1 MSEKL
6 CLQWNDFKDNVINTF
21 GNLREDDNFTDV
33 TLVCED
39 GKQIDAHKVILVASS
54 PVFGN
59 MLRKSKHSPSHP
71 IIYMRGVN
79 SNDLQAIVDFLY
91 LGEANVYQENLDSF
105 LAVAEELQ
113 LKGLKGNED
122 VETLPQTQISRTP
135 SYLKESKTNFKSEIR
150 RATEEKRDYMDLPS
164 GTVAINGHQSGNLLE
179 LLHASDQML
188 EKTESKM
195 PNGKPMYKC
204 TACGK
209 QGEKGNIRN
218 HIEAAHFEGISLPCN
233 TCGKVFRSRNMLSS
247 HNWHCHRINV

>member
-1 MSEKL
+1 M
-6 CLQWNDFKDNVINTF
+6 LQKKKI
-21 GNLREDDNFTDV
+21 NFTDV

-39 GKQIDAHKVILVASS
+39 GKQIEAHKMILVASS
-54 PVFGN
+54 QIFGN
-59 MLRKSKHSPSHP
+59 MLRKSKRSPSHP
-71 IIYMRGVN
+71 IIYMRGVK
-79 SNDLQAIVDFLY
+79 SNDLLAIVDFLY

-122 VETLPQTQISRTP
+122 VATLPQTEIIKMPNYPR
-135 SYLKESKTNFKSEIR
+135 ESKSILKSEIR
-150 RATEEKRDYMDLPS
+150 RATEEKKDDMDLPS

-179 LLHASDQML
+179 LLHALDQML

-209 QGEKGNIRN
+209 QGEG
-218 HIEAAHFEGISLPCN
+218 
-233 TCGKVFRSRNMLSS
+233 
-247 HNWHCHRINV
+247 